1 MPVVERLSGTLAQVC
16 SMKRQ
21 QIRSII
27 LILSFLLMSVSFAY
41 MSPVIMMMGLTKGV
55 IAAGLIFW
63 IVNFILAF
71 IFGRA
76 FCGYACPNGAEQM
89 IVDRAVKLNLRPVP
103 GLRNLKYLFAVLWV
117 GGAILLAIGAGNL
130 VINPLFQLGSGVP
143 PWPLGAYIVFYLI
156 VLGVFAIS
164 LVLGRRGL
172 CNYLCP
178 MSVIFMAITKIKD
191 TVRLPSLHLE
201 APPDDCIHCKK
212 CNTACP
218 MSLNVEEMVKDNRM
232 QNPECILCGSC
243 ADTCPKK
250 VIRFAWLWRK

>member
-1 MPVVERLSGTLAQVC
+1 
-16 SMKRQ
+16 MKRQ

-41 MSPVIMMMGLTKGV
+41 MSPVIMMMGLSGGV

-63 IVNFILAF
+63 IANFALAF

-89 IVDRAVKLNLRPVP
+89 LVDRAVKINLRSVP
-103 GLRNLKYLFAVLWV
+103 HLRKLKYLLAILWV

-130 VINPLFQLGSGVP
+130 VVNPLFQLGNGTP
-143 PWPLGAYIVFYLI
+143 PWPLPAYIVFYLI
-156 VLGVFAIS
+156 ILGVFAIA
-164 LVLGRRGL
+164 LIFGRRGL
-172 CNYLCP
+172 CNYFCP
-178 MSVIFMAITKIKD
+178 MSVVFMIITKLKNIL
-191 TVRLPSLHLE
+191 RLPSLHLE
-201 APPDDCIHCKK
+201 SMCGDCIHCKK
-212 CNTACP
+212 CNSACP
-218 MSLNVEEMVKDNRM
+218 MSLNVEEMVKNNHM

-243 ADTCPKK
+243 VDTCPKN